1 MTKLMPWV
9 GGKAQ
14 LMWAIQMLLPTHYK
28 TLVDVFGGS
37 GIITMN
43 TSVPSG
49 CLQIYNDLNHDLYN
63 LLFCA
68 KERPLELVR
77 ELGFLPINAHDEFD
91 VLQRQLQGE
100 DFTMEYMERQ
110 LDLTEVFFEPPH
122 GEVVRQ
128 LLLER
133 GSLGNVRRAAAFYKL
148 QRYSYNGSG
157 DSYGVGSCDIRRF
170 FRDLWECSH
179 RLKDAVLENKDF
191 ESIITARND
200 PQTVVYSYLPKSVKA
215 QVDAIVERLAQ
226 LPEVAACYDQWWQLK
241 DEIAGY
247 YGQNTPPRQPLTQ
260 RKEFRSLKNWIIR
273 EAEDISFSPSA
284 DSVEPGEKQSTEKT
298 PPIRGSADVQ
308 PVGEAVSARH
318 IPANAV
324 MRLLHH
330 MGQIFR
336 TSMPV
341 IPPALRIDSKRRR
354 RLQEKRMALGHK
366 RDDHEDEQLHHVN
379 DNTM

>member
-1 MTKLMPWV
+1 MSRQMTKLMPWV

-191 ESIITARND
+191 ESINGGGG
-200 PQTVVYSYLPKSVKA
+200 LP
-215 QVDAIVERLAQ
+215 
-226 LPEVAACYDQWWQLK
+226 
-241 DEIAGY
+241 
-247 YGQNTPPRQPLTQ
+247 
-260 RKEFRSLKNWIIR
+260 
-273 EAEDISFSPSA
+273 
-284 DSVEPGEKQSTEKT
+284 
-298 PPIRGSADVQ
+298 
-308 PVGEAVSARH
+308 
-318 IPANAV
+318 
-324 MRLLHH
+324 
-330 MGQIFR
+330 
-336 TSMPV
+336 
-341 IPPALRIDSKRRR
+341 
-354 RLQEKRMALGHK
+354 
-366 RDDHEDEQLHHVN
+366 
-379 DNTM
+379 

>member
-110 LDLTEVFFEPPH
+110 LDLTEVFFEPPQA
-122 GEVVRQ
+122 EVVRQ

-133 GSLGNVRRAAAFYKL
+133 GSLGNVRRAA
-148 QRYSYNGSG
+148 
-157 DSYGVGSCDIRRF
+157 SC
-170 FRDLWECSH
+170 S
-179 RLKDAVLENKDF
+179 A
-191 ESIITARND
+191 TA
-200 PQTVVYSYLPKSVKA
+200 TM
-215 QVDAIVERLAQ
+215 
-226 LPEVAACYDQWWQLK
+226 AA
-241 DEIAGY
+241 ETA
-247 YGQNTPPRQPLTQ
+247 
-260 RKEFRSLKNWIIR
+260 
-273 EAEDISFSPSA
+273 
-284 DSVEPGEKQSTEKT
+284 
-298 PPIRGSADVQ
+298 
-308 PVGEAVSARH
+308 
-318 IPANAV
+318 
-324 MRLLHH
+324 
-330 MGQIFR
+330 
-336 TSMPV
+336 
-341 IPPALRIDSKRRR
+341 
-354 RLQEKRMALGHK
+354 MA
-366 RDDHEDEQLHHVN
+366 
-379 DNTM
+379 